1 MRFRPCI
8 DIHNGAVK
16 QIVGGSLKDQG
27 DQVIEN
33 FRSDQDAAYYARMY
47 REDDLP
53 GGHVILLNSSSSPY
67 YEKTKEQAL
76 KALRAYPKGLQ
87 VGGGITAENA
97 EEYLEAGASH
107 VIVTSYVFKDGEIRL
122 DRLKELEKAV
132 GRKHLVLDVSCRR
145 KGGDYY
151 IVTDRWQTF
160 TNVRLTRAKMEELAA
175 YCDEFLVHG
184 VDVEGKASGVEEN
197 LVQILR
203 SVENIP
209 ITYAGG
215 IGKMEDL
222 EAFRQMSGGRL
233 DYTIGSA
240 LDLFGG
246 SIPYEYVKR
255 QGLCPNRNDN
265 VNTL

>member
-1 MRFRPCI
+1 
-8 DIHNGAVK
+8 
-16 QIVGGSLKDQG
+16 
-27 DQVIEN
+27 
-33 FRSDQDAAYYARMY
+33 
-47 REDDLP
+47 
-53 GGHVILLNSSSSPY
+53 
-67 YEKTKEQAL
+67 
-76 KALRAYPKGLQ
+76 
-87 VGGGITAENA
+87 
-97 EEYLEAGASH
+97 
-107 VIVTSYVFKDGEIRL
+107 
-122 DRLKELEKAV
+122 
-132 GRKHLVLDVSCRR
+132 
-145 KGGDYY
+145 
-151 IVTDRWQTF
+151 
-160 TNVRLTRAKMEELAA
+160 MEELAA

-255 QGLCPNRNDN
+255 QG
-265 VNTL
+265 TMSES

>member
-27 DQVIEN
+27 DQAIEN

-53 GGHVILLNSSSSPY
+53 GGHVILLNSSPSPY

-132 GRKHLVLDVSCRR
+132 GRKHLVLDVS
-145 KGGDYY
+145 
-151 IVTDRWQTF
+151 
-160 TNVRLTRAKMEELAA
+160 
-175 YCDEFLVHG
+175 
-184 VDVEGKASGVEEN
+184 
-197 LVQILR
+197 
-203 SVENIP
+203 
-209 ITYAGG
+209 
-215 IGKMEDL
+215 
-222 EAFRQMSGGRL
+222 
-233 DYTIGSA
+233 
-240 LDLFGG
+240 
-246 SIPYEYVKR
+246 
-255 QGLCPNRNDN
+255 
-265 VNTL
+265 

>member
-1 MRFRPCI
+1 MKI
-8 DIHNGAVK
+8 
-16 QIVGGSLKDQG
+16 
-27 DQVIEN
+27 
-33 FRSDQDAAYYARMY
+33 SDRIRIGVLCKNVPGRMIC
-47 REDDLP
+47 R
-53 GGHVILLNSSSSPY
+53 GGHVILLGLLRPFSY

-97 EEYLEAGASH
+97 EEYLDAEQVMSLLH
-107 VIVTSYVFKDGEIRL
+107 PMYLRTEIRL

-145 KGGDYY
+145 KGDAYY

-160 TNVRLTRAKMEELAA
+160 TNVRLTKAKMEELAA

-215 IGKMEDL
+215 
-222 EAFRQMSGGRL
+222 SGNGRL
-233 DYTIGSA
+233 GSLPADVGWAIGRKSGSA

-255 QGLCPNRNDN
+255 QGLCPNRNDS

>member
-1 MRFRPCI
+1 M
-8 DIHNGAVK
+8 
-16 QIVGGSLKDQG
+16 
-27 DQVIEN
+27 
-33 FRSDQDAAYYARMY
+33 
-47 REDDLP
+47 
-53 GGHVILLNSSSSPY
+53 ILLNSSPSPY

-76 KALRAYPKGLQ
+76 KALRAYSKGLQ

-145 KGGDYY
+145 KGDDYY

-197 LVQILR
+197 LVQILAVAGKDTDYLR
-203 SVENIP
+203 RGDREN
-209 ITYAGG
+209 
-215 IGKMEDL
+215 
-222 EAFRQMSGGRL
+222 GRL
-233 DYTIGSA
+233 GSLPADVGWAIG
-240 LDLFGG
+240 L
-246 SIPYEYVKR
+246 Y
-255 QGLCPNRNDN
+255 NRKCVGFIWRFD
-265 VNTL
+265 TL